1 MGDDCESL
9 ALLTGSWVN
18 LVTQVPA
25 PPPHQ
30 DFDLPLSLLPQV
42 MNLLCHLPSTP
53 SPSLLSLSVPG
64 C

>member
-25 PPPHQ
+25 PPPQ

-42 MNLLCHLPSTP
+42 MNLLCHQPSAP
-53 SPSLLSLSVPG
+53 SPFLLSLSLPG